1 MASVPANSSAAPRK
15 VSVRSPVY
23 LYEPARVLENRLS
36 ALENVTDERLLI
48 EAAQRDPKQFAELY
62 ELNFERVYGFI
73 SRRVRDRDEA
83 EELTAEVFHQ
93 ALENLGRF
101 EWRGAPFGAWLLR
114 IAANAIADRWHRSA
128 REPQLPDEA
137 LPDIAVEDDI
147 ERHTL
152 LVRLL
157 DTLPADQRQV
167 LVLRFIHQ
175 RSAREIAGEMRR
187 SEGAITQLQ
196 FRALTSLKKL
206 VGNHHG

>member
-1 MASVPANSSAAPRK
+1 
-15 VSVRSPVY
+15 
-23 LYEPARVLENRLS
+23 LS

-48 EAAQRDPKQFAELY
+48 EAAQRDPRQFAELY

-73 SRRVRDRDEA
+73 SRRVQDRDQA

-101 EWRGAPFGAWLLR
+101 QWRGAPFVAWLLR

-128 REPQLPDEA
+128 REPQLFDDAPEGA
-137 LPDIAVEDDI
+137 AEDDV
-147 ERHTL
+147 ERRVL
-152 LVRLL
+152 LSRLL
-157 DTLPADQRQV
+157 DTLPPDQRQV
-167 LVLRFIHQ
+167 LVLRFINQ
-175 RSAREIAGEMRR
+175 RSAREIAAEMQR

-196 FRALTSLKKL
+196 FRALASLRKL

>member
-1 MASVPANSSAAPRK
+1 M
-15 VSVRSPVY
+15 
-23 LYEPARVLENRLS
+23 S

-48 EAAQRDPKQFAELY
+48 EAAQRDPGQFAELY

-73 SRRVRDRDEA
+73 SRRVCDRDQA

-128 REPQLPDEA
+128 REPQLSEDA
-137 LPDIAVEDDI
+137 LEQAAVDDNV
-147 ERHTL
+147 ERRAL
-152 LVRLL
+152 LSKLL
-157 DTLPADQRQV
+157 DTLPPDQRQV
-167 LVLRFIHQ
+167 LVLRFINQ
-175 RSAREIAGEMRR
+175 RSAREIAVAMQR

-196 FRALTSLKKL
+196 FRALASLRKL
-206 VGNHHG
+206 VGNNHG